1 MHSFFSP
8 KNVFISF
15 FVVPLQ
21 LMTENSRKI
30 RAWALIVE
38 RIGRNSQGVTYEEI
52 KEFLER
58 QYVKISRRT
67 FERYLDS
74 LRYDLMLDI
83 QCDKN
88 TYRYTIA
95 DDDERLKAAA
105 HFFQLF
111 NTAYLVRKS
120 LKNGAETRSYLSFEA
135 HYGDAVKNN
144 LEPVYQAIAESRLL
158 SFTHENYQKQ
168 THSRHTIK
176 PYLLKEYN
184 AKWYVIGTF
193 TDSNAIRSF
202 GLDRMTNFTI
212 EPDTFKK
219 TAQKKINSLFDNLIG
234 LVYDL
239 DKPTIVKLAVPPTQ
253 AKYLKN
259 NHLHSSQAVYS
270 ETDDEVMFSYYLIPN
285 LELRRL
291 ILGFGSQMR
300 VVAPQSLADSLEEEL
315 TAMLAAYR

>member
-1 MHSFFSP
+1 
-8 KNVFISF
+8 
-15 FVVPLQ
+15 
-21 LMTENSRKI
+21 MTENSRKI
-30 RAWALIVE
+30 RALALIVE
-38 RIGRNSQGVTYEEI
+38 RIGRNSRGATYEEI
-52 KEFLER
+52 NEFLER
-58 QYVKISRRT
+58 QDVLISRRT

-83 QCDKN
+83 KCDKN

-111 NTAYLVRKS
+111 NTADLVRKS

-168 THSRHTIK
+168 TTSRHTIK

-193 TDSNAIRSF
+193 TDSNEIRSF
-202 GLDRMTNFTI
+202 GLDRMQNLTI
-212 EPDTFKK
+212 ETDTFKK
-219 TAQKKINSLFDNLIG
+219 TEQKKINSLFDNLIG
-234 LVYDL
+234 LVYDHE
-239 DKPTIVKLAVPPTQ
+239 KPCVVKLAVPPMQ

-259 NHLHSSQAVYS
+259 NPLHASQAVDS
-270 ETDDEVMFSYYLIPN
+270 ETDSEVIFSYWLVPN
-285 LELRRL
+285 FELRRL
-291 ILGFGSQMR
+291 ILGYGSRMR
-300 VVAPQSLADSLEEEL
+300 VVAPQSLVDSIKDEL
-315 TAMLAAYR
+315 AAMLGFYK